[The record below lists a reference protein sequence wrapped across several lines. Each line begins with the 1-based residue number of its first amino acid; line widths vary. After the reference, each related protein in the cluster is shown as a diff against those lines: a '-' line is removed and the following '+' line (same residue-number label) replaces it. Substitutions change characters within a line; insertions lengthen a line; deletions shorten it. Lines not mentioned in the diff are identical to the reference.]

1 MIFLIF
7 FAFLFSLSKTQMTEE
22 ESEFLLKKT
31 SKPIFEEKV
40 RELKLDRLVSE
51 KDISFKYDRDKIKEI
66 LNKYN
71 FPTNYSFF
79 EDTKAQINVKNQA
92 QCGSCWSFASTTS
105 LSYRFFKKGIT
116 VDLSPQE
123 PLSCLI
129 QDCDAGNIPIS
140 TQVNLVKNG
149 TVTEECMPYT
159 ASDGIVEK
167 CSSSCKD
174 GSEKIKYYAKNAY
187 IIEPIYDEEHYYDY
201 VKVIIDQLIN
211 YGPVVS
217 SIYAYEDFRSGK
229 FCPDVYSYDGISEY
243 SGGHAIAIVGYGI
256 YNNKYFWL
264 IQNSWGNWCENGFA
278 KIEFGQVGVET
289 VSFSEPYI
297 ISNSTESKEIS
308 VNLDSI
314 VEKTKCYINYTMD
327 SYDED
332 LETSFELIFKN
343 NNKSEDKLYYYCG
356 IVPLMNKPSHI
367 CLTNIYN
374 LASRGTYELYQYSSL
389 GKENKIKLINNK
401 FKINTSTE
409 FYITILYKD
418 NTKLYVSESGS
429 KILIMSYNCDEC
441 VFKYNIYPNI
451 DSNPFEDCKQI
462 NFNNLESNNSY
473 YYYTNIYLVSC
484 TIKEKEI
491 GYFNYS
497 YNNNNN
503 SRMLYDNICGL
514 RYPIQATIYKLD
526 KTKYALL
533 RIKDFILPNDY
544 YLDVQNSEIIL
555 LADVEGSIYGFTSP
569 YNLFYAFIDIE
580 NNGNKKTYE
589 LSCRPNDIKII
600 SNYTIKCKFN
610 SDKNNKISYNSIIL
624 YPYVHQYDTQPYEVI
639 ISKSIQKIN
648 ENEEDEDED
657 IKPFVKKSSDSG
669 ISGGVI
675 SIIAIG
681 GGVVI
686 ALIIILII
694 CTRK

>member
-1 MIFLIF
+1 
-7 FAFLFSLSKTQMTEE
+7 
-22 ESEFLLKKT
+22 
-31 SKPIFEEKV
+31 V
-40 RELKLDRLVSE
+40 
-51 KDISFKYDRDKIKEI
+51 
-66 LNKYN
+66 
-71 FPTNYSFF
+71 
-79 EDTKAQINVKNQA
+79 
-92 QCGSCWSFASTTS
+92 
-105 LSYRFFKKGIT
+105 
-116 VDLSPQE
+116 
-123 PLSCLI
+123 
-129 QDCDAGNIPIS
+129 
-140 TQVNLVKNG
+140 
-149 TVTEECMPYT
+149 
-159 ASDGIVEK
+159 
-167 CSSSCKD
+167 
-174 GSEKIKYYAKNAY
+174 
-187 IIEPIYDEEHYYDY
+187 HYYDY

-217 SIYAYEDFRSGK
+217 SIYAYEDFRIGK

-243 SGGHAIAIVGYGI
+243 SGAHAIAIVGYGL
-256 YNNKYFWL
+256 YKDKYYWL
-264 IQNSWGNWCENGFA
+264 IQNSWGNWGEKGFA

-308 VNLDSI
+308 VKLDSI
-314 VEKTKCYINYTMD
+314 VEKANCYINYTMD

-367 CLTNIYN
+367 CLSNIYN
-374 LASRGTYELYQYSSL
+374 LGSFGTYELYQYSSL
-389 GKENKIKLINNK
+389 RKENKIKLINNK
-401 FKINTSTE
+401 FKINLTE
-409 FYITILYKD
+409 FFITILYKN

-429 KILIMSYNCDEC
+429 KILIMSYNCNEC
-441 VFKYNIYPNI
+441 VFKYNIYPNA

-462 NFNNLESNNSY
+462 NFNNLESKHSY
-473 YYYTNIYLVSC
+473 YYDNIYLVSC
-484 TIKEKEI
+484 TIRENEI

-503 SRMLYDNICGL
+503 SGMLYDNICGL
-514 RYPIQATIYKLD
+514 SYFMEATIYKLD
-526 KTKYALL
+526 KTKYPLL

-555 LADVEGSIYGFTSP
+555 LADVEGSIYGFTSTN
-569 YNLFYAFIDIE
+569 NLFYVFIDIE

-610 SDKNNKISYNSIIL
+610 SDKNNKISYNSVIL
-624 YPYVHQYDTQPYEVI
+624 YPYAHQNDSQPYEVI

-657 IKPFVKKSSDSG
+657 EDIKPFVKRSSSDSG
-669 ISGGVI
+669 ISGGAI
-675 SIIAIG
+675 SVIAIG
-681 GGVVI
+681 GGIVV
-686 ALIIILII
+686 ALIITLII
-694 CTRK
+694 CTKK